1 MSEDKETLET
11 FVTEEIAHRIAVSPW
26 RKLEVC
32 FKWQKIKEFMLSKGA
47 TTDDPRAYH
56 IKTLLTNGA
65 LNQCVEYDTTEQRI
79 VRLNLDTD
87 DICEL
92 FDSEPIVLKGG

>member
-1 MSEDKETLET
+1 MSDAKEKLET
-11 FVTEEIAHRIAVSPW
+11 FVVEEIAHRIAVSPW
-26 RKLEVC
+26 RKLDVC
-32 FKWQKIKEFMLSKGA
+32 FKWQKIKEFILSKGA

-56 IKTLLTNGA
+56 IKTLLSNGS

-79 VRLNLDTD
+79 LSLNLDTD

-92 FDSEPIVLKGG
+92 FDHEPTVRGG